1 MVYPQR
7 GKQGSTNPSKIR
19 GEEKYEDKMTG
30 KFQRKDMGTVKVNL
44 DYSKGHL
51 AVNLLS
57 AHNVAGKKS
66 QDAFANV
73 FLIKENVIKPFQWNE
88 GQRVYFK
95 YLHKDTKVFEK
106 NRDPVFKE
114 MFVFQTDSRIDLTDL
129 TKTSLVISIWDKD
142 SSSADDYMA
151 GITVPLTF
159 VDRFTKLNTEVEI
172 TLHVQEMD
180 GYVSYFFFK
189 NNSH

>member
-1 MVYPQR
+1 MVYSQR

-19 GEEKYEDKMTG
+19 GEEKYEDKNTG
-30 KFQRKDMGTVKVNL
+30 KFQRKDMGTVKVSL

-66 QDAFANV
+66 QDAFASV
-73 FLIKENVIKPFQWNE
+73 FLIKENLIKPFQWNE

-114 MFVFQTDSRIDLTDL
+114 MFVFQTD
-129 TKTSLVISIWDKD
+129 LV
-142 SSSADDYMA
+142 
-151 GITVPLTF
+151 
-159 VDRFTKLNTEVEI
+159 
-172 TLHVQEMD
+172 Q
-180 GYVSYFFFK
+180 
-189 NNSH
+189 